1 MGASKRRRIEPTHDW
16 QLLLPL
22 FEWPE
27 QERYEQ
33 IRPLMLFD
41 VSVTERAA
49 EMGTSTSTL
58 YRRLARFAEEG
69 LEVPLRRPGRQEQEA
84 AAGPLRLHGRH
95 LAAVRRHV
103 SRHPCDSHT
112 SQG

>member
-41 VSVTERAA
+41 VSVAERAA
-49 EMGTSTSTL
+49 EMGTSTRPRQGI
-58 YRRLARFAEEG
+58 RRSVHQDPGWRVLPYGG
-69 LEVPLRRPGRQEQEA
+69 LLRGCGRV
-84 AAGPLRLHGRH
+84 RGR
-95 LAAVRRHV
+95 
-103 SRHPCDSHT
+103 
-112 SQG
+112 